1 MPFYLIFGILFL
13 ILVLT
18 TLSVSCRRPFLYR
31 LNYLDL
37 LLTMSSAGIPFG
49 IWLAFKRDMGLH
61 GLWIGLTLSLI
72 YAATIGVWICLTADW
87 DREVKKVR
95 DRIAAD
101 KQAAAGLSDDA
112 EVANGH

>member
-1 MPFYLIFGILFL
+1 
-13 ILVLT
+13 
-18 TLSVSCRRPFLYR
+18 
-31 LNYLDL
+31 
-37 LLTMSSAGIPFG
+37 MSSAGIPFG